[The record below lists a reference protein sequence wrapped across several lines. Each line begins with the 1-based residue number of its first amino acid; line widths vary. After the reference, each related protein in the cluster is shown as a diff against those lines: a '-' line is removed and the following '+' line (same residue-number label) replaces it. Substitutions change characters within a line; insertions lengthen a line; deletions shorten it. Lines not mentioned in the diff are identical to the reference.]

1 MSSHNSAISS
11 RTDLNP
17 VVSSQSL
24 YIATVVG
31 RLCCTHLLIH
41 YNASP
46 PNPCII
52 VLGRPEVYLFL
63 RASSFFAFASTD
75 SPVAF
80 QPHFRAHF
88 NDAMFAC
95 WNLKSICRL
104 PIALVYTSFLVR
116 SIFLALNTFMNWT
129 HKGKEITNMPEDV
142 VGFVYMI
149 TNTTNGRMY
158 IGKKL
163 AKFKRS
169 RPPLKGRRN
178 KRRYKVNSDWQD
190 YYGSSDDLTL
200 DVNRLGKDKFS
211 REILFY
217 CKSKAELS
225 YVEAREQFAR
235 KVLESNDYYNGHIRV
250 RVHGKGILKK

>member
-1 MSSHNSAISS
+1 MWIYQQK
-11 RTDLNP
+11 P
-17 VVSSQSL
+17 VEQL
-24 YIATVVG
+24 
-31 RLCCTHLLIH
+31 
-41 YNASP
+41 
-46 PNPCII
+46 PN
-52 VLGRPEVYLFL
+52 
-63 RASSFFAFASTD
+63 
-75 SPVAF
+75 
-80 QPHFRAHF
+80 
-88 NDAMFAC
+88 N
-95 WNLKSICRL
+95 
-104 PIALVYTSFLVR
+104 
-116 SIFLALNTFMNWT
+116 
-129 HKGKEITNMPEDV
+129 V
-142 VGFVYMI
+142 VGFVYQI

-178 KRRYKVNSDWQD
+178 KRRYKINSDWQD
-190 YYGSSDDLTL
+190 YYGSSDDLTV

-217 CKSKAELS
+217 CKAKAELS